1 MDLSYSFG
9 RSQIKTRNPITPTSG
24 SSSQNANA
32 TAKPFPDLDNE
43 LFRVGTAFRYRFLKN
58 WYARLGYFF
67 EMFNEVNFRTD
78 NLQPFNPGV
87 TSIYLG
93 NDLKDYTAH
102 IITMAVGYTF
112 R

>member
-1 MDLSYSFG
+1 M
-9 RSQIKTRNPITPTSG
+9 
-24 SSSQNANA
+24 
-32 TAKPFPDLDNE
+32 
-43 LFRVGTAFRYRFLKN
+43 GTAFRYRFTKN

-67 EMFNEVNFRTD
+67 EMFEEKNFRTD
-78 NLQPFNPGV
+78 NLAPFNPGV

-102 IITMAVGYTF
+102 IVTMALGYSF